1 MGGMAGPAP
10 RSIPPR
16 SCPNLVTLVSPA
28 SSCSLMSRFS
38 IRESTR
44 TGCSRA
50 HDTCVA
56 ADNDKM
62 APGTSLFATSTRSF
76 GSNGTKS
83 ASGLG
88 LLGLGL
94 GFRAFANCARVYERG
109 GRASPASLLCHSSA
123 SPAMT
128 DISGRYPSGPAAT
141 SASRMMGDA
150 ILPLSTRS
158 PIARVAGAIARG
170 SRKTKRSPLLLPNR
184 AKVVRSLSR
193 LMANRSGLA

>member
-1 MGGMAGPAP
+1 MGGMSGPAP

-16 SCPNLVTLVSPA
+16 FCPNLLTLVSPF

-44 TGCSRA
+44 MGCSSA

-56 ADNDKM
+56 ADNDKI
-62 APGTSLFATSTRSF
+62 APGTSLFAASTSSF

-83 ASGLG
+83 ASGW
-88 LLGLGL
+88 
-94 GFRAFANCARVYERG
+94 AFASCARVYDRG

-150 ILPLSTRS
+150 ILPSSTRS

-184 AKVVRSLSR
+184 AKEVRSLSR